1 MWLKYSNGGLWMA
14 RVLIVDDSSIMQRN
28 LLKVLTEGGHEVVG
42 QAISG
47 IQAVSLYTELNPD
60 IVTMDISM
68 PIMNGV
74 EAVKYIINKD
84 INANI
89 IMISALNQ
97 KSMVFDALNNGA
109 KNYIIKPIDP
119 ERLLKT
125 ISEIL
130 IEADKRNSEN
140 NELNIDRD
148 RGFMVQNINGSFEFV
163 FNEKI
168 DLKDITLIQTA
179 IDGLLFIN
187 PLKVVFN
194 FQETGQIKDGVL
206 LPIIG
211 MSKRIRDSAG
221 DIQYKSQDEELINK
235 INKLEKN

>member
-1 MWLKYSNGGLWMA
+1 MA

-119 ERLLKT
+119 EKLLKT

-130 IEADKRNSEN
+130 MEADKKNSEN
-140 NELNIDRD
+140 KESNIDKE
-148 RGFMVQNINGSFEFV
+148 RGFIVQNINGAFEFV
-163 FNEKI
+163 FNI
-168 DLKDITLIQTA
+168 NFDFKDIALIETA

-187 PLKVVFN
+187 PLKIVFD
-194 FQETGQIKDGVL
+194 FQAIGPMKDSVL

-211 MSKRIRDSAG
+211 MTKRIRDAAG
-221 DIQYKSQDEELINK
+221 NVQYKAQDEELINK
-235 INKLEKN
+235 INKLEKK